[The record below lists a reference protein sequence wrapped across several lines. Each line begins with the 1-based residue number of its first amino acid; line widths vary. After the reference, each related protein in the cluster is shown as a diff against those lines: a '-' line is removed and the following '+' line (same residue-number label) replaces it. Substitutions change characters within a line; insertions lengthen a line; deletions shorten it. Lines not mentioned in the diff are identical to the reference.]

1 VIIRETHKGFN
12 LMKNV
17 IIGLS
22 MGATISLALF
32 GAMVLPTVWLVA
44 LGMPMLFGAVLA
56 MFWIGESV

>member
-1 VIIRETHKGFN
+1 MIIRETHKGFN

>member
-1 VIIRETHKGFN
+1 
-12 LMKNV
+12 MKNV

-22 MGATISLALF
+22 MGAAISFALF

-56 MFWIGESV
+56 MFCVGESV